1 MVACP
6 NTVGQDFHPYI
17 VVAVFQELYAFCKAL
32 VVLKILKNCLP
43 LKAASTIVQQICFD
57 EVSIQE
63 WRKFGGCDAF
73 VGFV

>member
-17 VVAVFQELYAFCKAL
+17 VVAVFQELCAFFKAL
-32 VVLKILKNCLP
+32 VVLKILKNFLP

-57 EVSIQE
+57 EVSI
-63 WRKFGGCDAF
+63 
-73 VGFV
+73 